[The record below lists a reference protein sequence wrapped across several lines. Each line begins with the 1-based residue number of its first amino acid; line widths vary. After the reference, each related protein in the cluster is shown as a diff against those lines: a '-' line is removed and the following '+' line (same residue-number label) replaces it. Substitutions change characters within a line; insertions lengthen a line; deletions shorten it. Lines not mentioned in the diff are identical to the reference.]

1 MEVNGGRMGWNGACT
16 VRYSAVGLGLTVH
29 YSAVALWLTVHYSAV
44 GVGVGVKSPFS
55 VPRFDLMVV
64 NVRESRHL
72 SIHLHSES

>member
-16 VRYSAVGLGLTVH
+16 VRYSAVGLG
-29 YSAVALWLTVHYSAV
+29 LTVHYSAV